1 MAKIL
6 TSDALNIAI
15 KKGLVRTFDN
25 YFSNEPVE
33 AYKQATLR
41 IREKQNKYILSQK
54 KDKEE

>member
-6 TSDALNIAI
+6 TSDTLNIVI

-33 AYKQATLR
+33 AYKQAIFR
-41 IREKQNKYILSQK
+41 IRERQNKYILSQK